1 MQKTS
6 FIRRISQIFL
16 WLVPLPFLTTVYRPG
31 GLKVYFLVAAF
42 YWLLIGTATWIL
54 GGNAIRS
61 KAIGHRDVF
70 VAAALL
76 VASWA
81 VTLLALNMDTPPRGA
96 AWLATQADQQL
107 RYLALVVGGLLSFG
121 GLAVLTTS
129 LHDRGQRILPTLGLA
144 ATAIS
149 TVLFTLIFL
158 VYPLLTTWRFEQEA
172 RGTPEPDWLPV
183 VSALMFS
190 TQALQ
195 RLLVF
200 LAAALFACSVRNA
213 RLMGTIGTLCFIVL
227 TLFLAT
233 ANVLVHVPP
242 AVPFV
247 LPYLI
252 GVILLQP
259 VGAPKAERIAPAQS
273 TRFSERNST
282 NL

>member
-1 MQKTS
+1 MKQTTL
-6 FIRRISQIFL
+6 IRRISQIFL

-31 GLKVYFLVAAF
+31 GLKVYLLVAAG
-42 YWLLIGTATWIL
+42 YWLLIGAATWIL
-54 GGNAIRS
+54 GGHAIRS
-61 KAIGHRDVF
+61 KAIVHRDVF

-96 AWLATQADQQL
+96 AWLATRVDQQL

-121 GLAVLTTS
+121 GLAVLTQS
-129 LHDRGQRILPTLGLA
+129 LRDRGQRILPTFGLA
-144 ATAIS
+144 ATVIA
-149 TVLFTLIFL
+149 TVLFTLHFL
-158 VYPLLTTWRFEQEA
+158 AYPVLTTWRFEQEA
-172 RGTPEPDWLPV
+172 RGTPEPGWLPV

-213 RLMGTIGTLCFIVL
+213 RLMGTIGAICFVVL

-233 ANVLVHVPP
+233 ANFLVHLPP

-252 GVILLQP
+252 GVILLQRIGKP
-259 VGAPKAERIAPAQS
+259 SAEGISPAQS
-273 TRFSERNST
+273 S
-282 NL
+282 